1 MALSLPNRHHWLA
14 LILMATCLLGATWV
28 KPKAT
33 WFEHIGRPSYD
44 KIVPVAFGDWSVDPT
59 AGNVGIID
67 PQVQDKVAS
76 IYTQIVTRV
85 YEHRPTGRR
94 FMLSIAYGD
103 RQTFGNQLHRP
114 ESCYSSQGFSIQ
126 SIAEA
131 QPSIAGNPLN
141 VSRMHVNVG
150 NRQEFVTYFIRIGD
164 RVLSGPPT
172 ALNKARLHMG
182 LNGYI
187 ADGLLFRISEIT
199 RNAGSTYDLQDNFI
213 SQMLTAVD
221 QGAVEAFIPK
231 SSGAL

>member
-1 MALSLPNRHHWLA
+1 M
-14 LILMATCLLGATWV
+14 ILMAACLFTANWV

-44 KIVPVAFGDWSVDPT
+44 KIVPIAFGDWAVD
-59 AGNVGIID
+59 ASSGNVNIID

-126 SIAEA
+126 SIAQA
-131 QPSIAGNPLN
+131 QPSIVGKPLN
-141 VSRMHVNVG
+141 VSRMQVNIG

-187 ADGLLFRISEIT
+187 ADGLLFRVSEIT

-213 SQMLTAVD
+213 AQMLEAIGQDASV
-221 QGAVEAFIPK
+221 AFIPK
-231 SSGAL
+231 TTGAL

>member
-1 MALSLPNRHHWLA
+1 M
-14 LILMATCLLGATWV
+14 ILMAACLLTANWV
-28 KPKAT
+28 TPKAT

-44 KIVPVAFGDWSVDPT
+44 KIVPAVFGDWSVDAS
-59 AGNVGIID
+59 AGNINIID

-114 ESCYSSQGFSIQ
+114 ESCYSSQGFMIQ

-131 QPSIAGNPLN
+131 RPSIAGNPLN
-141 VSRMHVNVG
+141 VSRMHVTIG
-150 NRQEFVTYFIRIGD
+150 NRQEYVTYFIRIGD
-164 RVLSGPPT
+164 RILNGPPT

-182 LNGYI
+182 VNGYI
-187 ADGLLFRISEIT
+187 ADGLLFRVSEIT
-199 RNAGSTYDLQDNFI
+199 RNAGSTYDLQDSFI
-213 SQMLTAVD
+213 SQMLDAVGKD
-221 QGAVEAFIPK
+221 ASVAFIPVLTD
-231 SSGAL
+231 AL